1 MNKIVSKE
9 ELRWCIKIRQ
19 CKYCPKLKECRFKK
33 DKDILIKKN
42 FIHID
47 LGGYYGKRSSKAST
61 NKD

>member
-1 MNKIVSKE
+1 MKDIVTKE
-9 ELRWCIKIRQ
+9 QLRWCIKIQ
-19 CKYCPKLKECRFKK
+19 KCKYCPKLKECQFKK
-33 DKDILIKKN
+33 DKDKLIKKS